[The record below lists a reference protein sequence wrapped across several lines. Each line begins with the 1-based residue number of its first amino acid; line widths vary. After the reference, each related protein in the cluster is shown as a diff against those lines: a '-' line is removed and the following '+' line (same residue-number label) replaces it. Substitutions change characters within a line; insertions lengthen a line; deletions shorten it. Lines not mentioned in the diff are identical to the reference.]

1 MAPLDPAAVRA
12 RLHGI
17 VSPDVQLIVV
27 FGSVAQGRTTSR
39 SDVDVAVLCD
49 GPADL
54 DALFLALAPVFGTD
68 RLDIVDLRRAGPV
81 LSFQVARSGTLIV
94 ERTPAAFHEFQSL
107 ASRRFADTRKLR
119 DAQRRAIDVFLH
131 TSHTA

>member
-1 MAPLDPAAVRA
+1 MAALDLAAVRL
-12 RLHGI
+12 RLQGV
-17 VSPDVQLIVV
+17 VSRDVQLIVL
-27 FGSVAQGRTTSR
+27 FGSAAGGRTTPR

-49 GPADL
+49 RLADF
-54 DALFLALAPVFGTD
+54 DALFLALAPVFRTE

-81 LSFQVARSGTLIV
+81 LSFQVACSGVLIF
-94 ERTPAAFHEFQSL
+94 ERTQAGFHEFQSL

-131 TSHTA
+131 SFRTV